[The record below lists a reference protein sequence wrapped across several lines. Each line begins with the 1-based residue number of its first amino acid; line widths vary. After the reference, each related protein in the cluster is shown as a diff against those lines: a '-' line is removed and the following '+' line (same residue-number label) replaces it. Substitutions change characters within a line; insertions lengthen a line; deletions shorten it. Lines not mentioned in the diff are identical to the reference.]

1 MAKTLPKNADVA
13 DQFDLLADFL
23 ELEGSDQFRPLAYRR
38 AAQRMRETGG
48 SIAQLAVEGR
58 AKELS
63 GIGKTIEEKIVQIV
77 ETGPDRGPGNARSS
91 GSRRASS
98 SSCAFPGS
106 APRRPGGSGRSSGI
120 STVEEL
126 KQAAEAEQLRTLTGL
141 GPKTEENVLRALA
154 RPKKEIERVPLL
166 GQALPAV
173 RAVVSVLREHPAA
186 DQVSEAGSVRRL
198 KERVRDLDIIATA
211 SDPAALT
218 EYLTK
223 LKWVEEV
230 AAHGKTKAV
239 VVSNEGLRFDLRV
252 VPPDSYGNLLQHFTG
267 SKQHNVALREDAVRR
282 KLSVSEYGVQNT
294 ETGEMFTDRSEETLY
309 ERLGYAWIPPE
320 LRENMGEL
328 EAAREGRLPQLVE
341 LSDVR
346 GDMHSHSTWS
356 SDGRNTIEEMALEA
370 KRLGRSYLAV
380 TDHSHY
386 LREGR
391 LEAQNR
397 ELDAV
402 QERLGRFKL
411 VRGIEVN
418 IRANG
423 ELDVDD
429 DTLAQRDWV
438 MASVHSGFDKDL
450 TGRVLAAMENPHV
463 DCIGHLTGRKLNRR
477 PPADHRPGE
486 SRRKGPGN
494 GHVPGDQRPAR
505 PPRHARR
512 ARAAG
517 RRGRSQDRH
526 LQRRA
531 SDQRALEPRVRRR
544 PGPARVA
551 GPGSDPEH
559 AALGRGQEAPQAPLR
574 YRAVIFDLWQTL
586 IPWPT
591 ESAQAL
597 YVEMADSVGAP
608 REQFEEVWLS
618 GRSARDTGPITD
630 SVRWVFG
637 QLGLDDADPQTIVS
651 LRREWT
657 RESIVPRPD
666 AVSTLEELRRR
677 GHELGLIT
685 VCSTD
690 VAELWEATPFR
701 GLFDATVFSC
711 EVGISKPDPRIY
723 ELCCE
728 QLGVQAGDCLF
739 VGDGANYELPG
750 AEKVGMT
757 ALQLR
762 APGEDLTEPGK
773 EWRAA
778 PSSGWQRS

>member
-1 MAKTLPKNADVA
+1 VAKTLPKNADVA

-23 ELEGSDQFRPLAYRR
+23 ELEGGDQFRPLAYRR

-77 ETGPDRGPGNARSS
+77 EAGQIEALAKRIERIPAGVVEFMRLPGLGPKTAR
-91 GSRRASS
+91 RIWQEL
-98 SSCAFPGS
+98 
-106 APRRPGGSGRSSGI
+106 GI
-120 STVEEL
+120 STVDGL

-328 EAAREGRLPQLVE
+328 EAAREGRVPQLVE

-370 KRLGRSYLAV
+370 KRLGRFYLAV

-477 PPADHRPGE
+477 PPADVDLEKVIETALETGTFLEINAQPDRLDLRDAHARLAGE
-486 SRRKGPGN
+486 AGVKIAISSDAHQISALSNLEFG
-494 GHVPGDQRPAR
+494 VAQ
-505 PPRHARR
+505 ARR
-512 ARAAG
+512 AWLG
-517 RRGRSQDRH
+517 P
-526 LQRRA
+526 
-531 SDQRALEPRVRRR
+531 DQILNTR
-544 PGPARVA
+544 PWG
-551 GPGSDPEH
+551 
-559 AALGRGQEAPQAPLR
+559 
-574 YRAVIFDLWQTL
+574 
-586 IPWPT
+586 
-591 ESAQAL
+591 
-597 YVEMADSVGAP
+597 
-608 REQFEEVWLS
+608 EVKKL
-618 GRSARDTGPITD
+618 
-630 SVRWVFG
+630 
-637 QLGLDDADPQTIVS
+637 LK
-651 LRREWT
+651 
-657 RESIVPRPD
+657 RP
-666 AVSTLEELRRR
+666 
-677 GHELGLIT
+677 
-685 VCSTD
+685 
-690 VAELWEATPFR
+690 
-701 GLFDATVFSC
+701 
-711 EVGISKPDPRIY
+711 
-723 ELCCE
+723 
-728 QLGVQAGDCLF
+728 
-739 VGDGANYELPG
+739 
-750 AEKVGMT
+750 
-757 ALQLR
+757 
-762 APGEDLTEPGK
+762 
-773 EWRAA
+773 
-778 PSSGWQRS
+778 

>member
-1 MAKTLPKNADVA
+1 VAKTLPKNADVA

-23 ELEGSDQFRPLAYRR
+23 ELEGGDQFRPLAYRR

-77 ETGPDRGPGNARSS
+77 EAGQIEALATRIERIPSGVVEFMRLPGLGPKTAR
-91 GSRRASS
+91 RIWQEL
-98 SSCAFPGS
+98 
-106 APRRPGGSGRSSGI
+106 GI
-120 STVEEL
+120 STVEGL

-141 GPKTEENVLRALA
+141 GAKTEENVLKALA
-154 RPKKEIERVPLL
+154 RPKKEIERIPLL

-173 RAVVSVLREHPAA
+173 RAVVSVLRDHPAA
-186 DQVSEAGSVRRL
+186 EQVSEAGSVRRL

-328 EAAREGRLPQLVE
+328 EAARNGSVPQLVE
-341 LSDVR
+341 LADIR

-429 DTLAQRDWV
+429 ETLVERDWV
-438 MASVHSGFDKDL
+438 MASVHSAFDKDL

-477 PPADHRPGE
+477 APADVNLEQIVEKALATGTFLEINAQPDRLDLRDAH
-486 SRRKGPGN
+486 
-494 GHVPGDQRPAR
+494 AR
-505 PPRHARR
+505 LAAEAGVKIVISSDAHQISALSNLEFGVAQARR
-512 ARAAG
+512 AWLG
-517 RRGRSQDRH
+517 P
-526 LQRRA
+526 
-531 SDQRALEPRVRRR
+531 DQILNTR
-544 PGPARVA
+544 PWG
-551 GPGSDPEH
+551 
-559 AALGRGQEAPQAPLR
+559 
-574 YRAVIFDLWQTL
+574 
-586 IPWPT
+586 
-591 ESAQAL
+591 
-597 YVEMADSVGAP
+597 
-608 REQFEEVWLS
+608 EVKKLLK
-618 GRSARDTGPITD
+618 R
-630 SVRWVFG
+630 
-637 QLGLDDADPQTIVS
+637 L
-651 LRREWT
+651 
-657 RESIVPRPD
+657 
-666 AVSTLEELRRR
+666 
-677 GHELGLIT
+677 
-685 VCSTD
+685 
-690 VAELWEATPFR
+690 
-701 GLFDATVFSC
+701 
-711 EVGISKPDPRIY
+711 
-723 ELCCE
+723 
-728 QLGVQAGDCLF
+728 
-739 VGDGANYELPG
+739 
-750 AEKVGMT
+750 
-757 ALQLR
+757 
-762 APGEDLTEPGK
+762 
-773 EWRAA
+773 
-778 PSSGWQRS
+778 

>member
-23 ELEGSDQFRPLAYRR
+23 ELEGGDQFRPLAYRR

-77 ETGPDRGPGNARSS
+77 EDGQIEALATRIERIPPGVVEFMRLPGLGPKTAR
-91 GSRRASS
+91 RIWQEL
-98 SSCAFPGS
+98 
-106 APRRPGGSGRSSGI
+106 GI
-120 STVEEL
+120 STVEGL

-141 GPKTEENVLRALA
+141 GAKTEENVLKALA
-154 RPKKEIERVPLL
+154 RPKKEIERIPLL

-186 DQVSEAGSVRRL
+186 EQVSEAGSVRRL

-294 ETGEMFTDRSEETLY
+294 ESGAMFTDRSEETLY

-328 EAAREGRLPQLVE
+328 EAARDGSLPQLVE
-341 LSDVR
+341 LADIR

-423 ELDVDD
+423 EIDVDD
-429 DTLAQRDWV
+429 ETLAERDWV

-477 PPADHRPGE
+477 PPADVDLEKVVEKALETGTFLEINAQPDRLDLRDAHARLAGE
-486 SRRKGPGN
+486 AGVKIAISSDAHQISALSNLEFG
-494 GHVPGDQRPAR
+494 VAQ
-505 PPRHARR
+505 ARR
-512 ARAAG
+512 AWLG
-517 RRGRSQDRH
+517 P
-526 LQRRA
+526 
-531 SDQRALEPRVRRR
+531 DQILNTR
-544 PGPARVA
+544 PWG
-551 GPGSDPEH
+551 
-559 AALGRGQEAPQAPLR
+559 
-574 YRAVIFDLWQTL
+574 
-586 IPWPT
+586 
-591 ESAQAL
+591 
-597 YVEMADSVGAP
+597 
-608 REQFEEVWLS
+608 EVKKL
-618 GRSARDTGPITD
+618 
-630 SVRWVFG
+630 
-637 QLGLDDADPQTIVS
+637 LK
-651 LRREWT
+651 
-657 RESIVPRPD
+657 RP
-666 AVSTLEELRRR
+666 
-677 GHELGLIT
+677 
-685 VCSTD
+685 
-690 VAELWEATPFR
+690 
-701 GLFDATVFSC
+701 
-711 EVGISKPDPRIY
+711 
-723 ELCCE
+723 
-728 QLGVQAGDCLF
+728 
-739 VGDGANYELPG
+739 
-750 AEKVGMT
+750 
-757 ALQLR
+757 
-762 APGEDLTEPGK
+762 
-773 EWRAA
+773 
-778 PSSGWQRS
+778 